1 MEPAI
6 LLIEDDSEL
15 AELVTEY
22 LSGEGFIVTVAEDG
36 EEGIALAQKQE
47 HALIVLDLMLPKVT
61 GTDVLKRLRP
71 SITTPIVI
79 LTARGDPVDRVLGL
93 ELGADDYLA
102 KPFNPR
108 ELVARIRAVLRR
120 AVPAAP
126 NAVAKISQ
134 KFGQLTLDTAGFRA
148 FLDAKELQL
157 STLEFEILVEL
168 AGSSGRVLSREA
180 LLERVRHR
188 DFDVFDRSIDVHVSH
203 IRQKLGDDPKSPR
216 WIKTVRGVGYM
227 FLQERT

>member
-22 LSGEGFIVTVAEDG
+22 LSGEGFVVTVAEDG
-36 EEGIALAQKQE
+36 EEGIALAQRRE
-47 HALIVLDLMLPKVT
+47 HALIVLDLMLPKLS
-61 GTDVLKRLRP
+61 GTDVLKKLRP
-71 SITTPIVI
+71 AITTPVII

-120 AVPAAP
+120 AQPAATSQQ
-126 NAVAKISQ
+126 VAQ
-134 KFGQLTLDTAGFRA
+134 HFGALTLDTAGFRA
-148 FLDAKELQL
+148 FLDTRELPL
-157 STLEFEILVEL
+157 STLEFELLVEL
-168 AGSSGRVLSREA
+168 AGATGRVLSREA

-227 FLQERT
+227 FLQERTT

>member
-36 EEGIALAQKQE
+36 EEGIQLAQKKE
-47 HALIVLDLMLPKVT
+47 HALIVLDLMLPKVS

-71 SITTPIVI
+71 EITTPIII

-120 AVPAAP
+120 AAPAGATP
-126 NAVAKISQ
+126 PQVSQ
-134 KFGQLTLDTAGFRA
+134 RFGPLTLDTAGFRA

-157 STLEFEILVEL
+157 STLEFELLVEL
-168 AGSSGRVLSREA
+168 AGASGRVLSREA